1 MDSSVVYLSNSLVE
15 VTSID
20 LVNNT
25 EERCDAWKFSLI
37 GRLDLSR
44 LKFSDVT
51 VSLKNQWKLKG
62 QCKMIPLGK
71 GFFTIKLDSEIDKMT
86 IKSGK
91 WEVYNQVL
99 WIRNWIPDFR
109 PENHRTSA
117 AMIWVH
123 LPGLSL
129 EYWDE
134 KTLFTICRALGTPVK
149 VDEATLNYDNG
160 YYARVLVN
168 IYFANKIPNKLWIKT
183 KFGGFMH
190 NVILIKPPKFCDHCK
205 IVGHLNMECR
215 VKNFSPQEV
224 TKPTVNLTPKSTTHS
239 QGIKFDISDTLF
251 CSGNQHKGYVSN
263 SKEAD
268 NCETPLM
275 QFQSVG
281 VGHQVNP
288 VDISAEDSA
297 VEKSV
302 INFINGKDGS
312 MSEERV
318 PTTSWSKIIQKP
330 STSKTKPAPLQQKE
344 VIAKNKAQQVNNK
357 YNFRKNQGK
366 GVVFIAEPKI
376 SCNATFCNKLNLPG
390 MQIMVI
396 HNSVLNKKGNI
407 WLFWNKHLP
416 TPTVISMSTQMI
428 TVNIGG
434 NLISGIHAHVGEVQ
448 RRNLWAKM
456 EVISKLNLPWLAI
469 GDFNAFL
476 TAEEKS
482 GGITP
487 NTRNMLEFNNCL
499 DKCDLMQASKSGCEY
514 SWSNCQH
521 GAKRILCNLD
531 KAVINNLWIQKYE
544 GWSYKVG
551 LRIASDH
558 SPLLRGCVRCPKPKN
573 VPQKFQKIWIEHP
586 NFMEVVKKCWSE
598 QVQGDPT
605 FVFQSKLKKLKRV
618 LVD

>member
-1 MDSSVVYLSNSLVE
+1 MDSSVVDLSNSPVE

-20 LVNNT
+20 LFNNT

-37 GRLDLSR
+37 GRLDLYR
-44 LKFSDVT
+44 LKFSDDT

-62 QCKMIPLGK
+62 QCKMIPLWK

-91 WEVYNQVL
+91 WEVDNQVL
-99 WIRNWIPDFR
+99 WITNWIPDFC

-134 KTLFTICRALGTPVK
+134 NTLFTICRALGTPVK

-168 IYFANKIPNKLWIKT
+168 IHFANKIPNKLWITT
-183 KFGGFMH
+183 KFGGFMQ
-190 NVILIKPPKFCDHCK
+190 NVILIKPPKLCDHCK
-205 IVGHLNMECR
+205 IVGHLKMECIIN
-215 VKNFSPQEV
+215 NFSPQEV

-239 QGIKFDISDTLF
+239 QGIKFDISDPLF
-251 CSGNQHKGYVSN
+251 CSGNQHKGSVSN

-288 VDISAEDSA
+288 VDISAGMFGSLQDTSVVENIIEMHENSLSPVNDVQIVKNNDLNSAPKGNEILSPTRIQQIAEDNV

-330 STSKTKPAPLQQKE
+330 STSTIKPAPMQQKE
-344 VIAKNKAQQVNNK
+344 VPTKNKSQQVNNK

-366 GVVFIAEPKI
+366 GGT
-376 SCNATFCNKLNLPG
+376 NYL
-390 MQIMVI
+390 
-396 HNSVLNKKGNI
+396 
-407 WLFWNKHLP
+407 
-416 TPTVISMSTQMI
+416 
-428 TVNIGG
+428 
-434 NLISGIHAHVGEVQ
+434 
-448 RRNLWAKM
+448 
-456 EVISKLNLPWLAI
+456 
-469 GDFNAFL
+469 
-476 TAEEKS
+476 
-482 GGITP
+482 
-487 NTRNMLEFNNCL
+487 
-499 DKCDLMQASKSGCEY
+499 
-514 SWSNCQH
+514 
-521 GAKRILCNLD
+521 
-531 KAVINNLWIQKYE
+531 
-544 GWSYKVG
+544 
-551 LRIASDH
+551 
-558 SPLLRGCVRCPKPKN
+558 
-573 VPQKFQKIWIEHP
+573 
-586 NFMEVVKKCWSE
+586 
-598 QVQGDPT
+598 
-605 FVFQSKLKKLKRV
+605 QSLQ
-618 LVD
+618 